1 MAGLDKRKFFE
12 KKMYIFKIRNVKK
25 AETCISSYVP
35 ILEKTKHKKKC
46 LFLEVYTIKPIETN
60 QRIKMISLGMSACLV

>member
-25 AETCISSYVP
+25 AETYINSYVP
-35 ILEKTKHKKKC
+35 ILEKTKQKNVC
-46 LFLEVYTIKPIETN
+46 F
-60 QRIKMISLGMSACLV
+60 